1 MVRRNKVTVR
11 RNKVTGRGGD
21 PYINL
26 CFAVLVEAKRGNTKM
41 WQDFEKEHDMMKPY
55 PEAFGVALW
64 VSEWWQKDLAGAI
77 EYGLEEPTEER

>member
-1 MVRRNKVTVR
+1 MIR

-41 WQDFEKEHDMMKPY
+41 WQDFE
-55 PEAFGVALW
+55 
-64 VSEWWQKDLAGAI
+64 I
-77 EYGLEEPTEER
+77 EYGLEEPMEKR